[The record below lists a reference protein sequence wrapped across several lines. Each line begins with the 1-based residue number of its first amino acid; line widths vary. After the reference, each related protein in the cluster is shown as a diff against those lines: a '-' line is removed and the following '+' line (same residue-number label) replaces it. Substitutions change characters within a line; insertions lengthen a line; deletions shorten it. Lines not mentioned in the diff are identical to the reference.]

1 MSEEMKYSPGP
12 FHVASPGVG
21 CSALR
26 WPFSQSEKRLSYKSE
41 SFVSAQSFI
50 SDWGIN
56 TLDPK

>member
-1 MSEEMKYSPGP
+1 MKYSPGP